1 MGFLDK
7 LLGRGKQIVDKG
19 LDVASDAVDKAG
31 EVADK
36 GLDAAGDMI
45 DKAEKKLGTADA
57 GEGAQAGE
65 QTPQDPGTGSTE
77 TGASGAHSAS

>member
-57 GEGAQAGE
+57 GEGAQAG
-65 QTPQDPGTGSTE
+65 
-77 TGASGAHSAS
+77 